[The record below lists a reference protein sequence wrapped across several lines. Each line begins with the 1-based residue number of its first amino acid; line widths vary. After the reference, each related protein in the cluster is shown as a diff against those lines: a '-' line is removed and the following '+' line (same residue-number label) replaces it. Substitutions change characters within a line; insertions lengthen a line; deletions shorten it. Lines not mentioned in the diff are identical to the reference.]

1 MDDIKELVNLAK
13 ELEFD
18 ENQSFFS
25 KVEAVTEGRCNSK
38 FMDTLL
44 KNLKTATTA
53 ADNQL
58 QNLGGTNELLAR
70 LINILAPRLHLQS
83 GFKEMCSNNPE
94 FVQEVLECLKG
105 DPADIEGFT
114 AIDILHHAITKVINN
129 RCQRHLDD
137 VVHKVELDSIN
148 TINFSGFI
156 RLF

>member
-1 MDDIKELVNLAK
+1 MGTLFKREWNSIIYIFSEEDGTISNGLMDDIKELVNLAK

-114 AIDILHHAITKVINN
+114 AIGKY
-129 RCQRHLDD
+129 
-137 VVHKVELDSIN
+137 
-148 TINFSGFI
+148 FSFG
-156 RLF
+156 